1 MTKNIVGIT
10 RQSPPLDTTA
20 PFDTSSLQDKT
31 IVVTGGASGFGKGF
45 AKRWANCGATVIIG
59 DIDTTQGKAFVEELR
74 KETANPSHQF
84 IRCDVTDWQS
94 QVDLFRT
101 AVELSPHGR
110 IDQVVANAGVQ
121 ELGTKLDQPQNLDKD
136 EPPKPQWITIDV
148 NLIGVLYTVHLAMFW
163 LPRNPAPAS
172 DAQPD
177 RHLLLIGSV
186 ASLVPFAGHIQYS
199 IAKHGVLG
207 LFRSLRATSWKDGI
221 RVNRTLYLPLLQIG
235 LLMYPVLMPYFM
247 DTAMIHPGG
256 KVFLAGIGMGKH
268 EDVVEA
274 ASRFAADVSIR
285 GRALVLGPR
294 VKLDD
299 DGHLLPINS
308 QEAEEIS
315 SFEVFGH
322 DFEEVEA
329 FTSRY
334 VKILNA
340 VEAARGYIGWAGDV
354 VKAIFS
360 PFTRG

>member
-1 MTKNIVGIT
+1 MSKNIVGIT

-20 PFDTSSLQDKT
+20 PFDTLSLQDKT

-45 AKRWANCGATVIIG
+45 AKRWANCGAIVIIG

-136 EPPKPQWITIDV
+136 EPPKPQWTTIDV

-221 RVNRTLYLPLLQIG
+221 RVNRTPYLPLSTNW
-235 LLMYPVLMPYFM
+235 F
-247 DTAMIHPGG
+247 
-256 KVFLAGIGMGKH
+256 
-268 EDVVEA
+268 
-274 ASRFAADVSIR
+274 ADVSSSH
-285 GRALVLGPR
+285 ALLYGHPYDSSWWQSIPR
-294 VKLDD
+294 WNWN
-299 DGHLLPINS
+299 G
-308 QEAEEIS
+308 E
-315 SFEVFGH
+315 
-322 DFEEVEA
+322 
-329 FTSRY
+329 
-334 VKILNA
+334 
-340 VEAARGYIGWAGDV
+340 
-354 VKAIFS
+354 
-360 PFTRG
+360 TRGCGRGCFAFCCGCIDSG